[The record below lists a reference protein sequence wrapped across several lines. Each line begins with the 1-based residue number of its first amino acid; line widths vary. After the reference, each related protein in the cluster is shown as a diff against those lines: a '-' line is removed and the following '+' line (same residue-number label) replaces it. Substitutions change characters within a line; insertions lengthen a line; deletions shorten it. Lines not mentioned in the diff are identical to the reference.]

1 MRELPE
7 GLAPYKRTATFDAAT
22 IPAGLRRSH
31 TTREGVWGLIHVVQ
45 GALAYRI
52 LTDEPEEHVLGPQ
65 APGVV
70 WPQQP
75 HEIEP
80 LSDDVRCFV
89 EFWRAAQAQD

>member
-1 MRELPE
+1 MKKLPE
-7 GLAPYKRTATFDAAT
+7 GLEPYKRTAEFDAAS

-31 TTREGVWGLIHVVQ
+31 TTRVGVWGLIHVVQ
-45 GALAYRI
+45 GELAYRI
-52 LTDEPEEHVLGPQ
+52 LGDAPESYVLGPD

-80 LSDDVRCFV
+80 LSSDVRCFV
-89 EFWRAAQAQD
+89 EFWRRAQD